1 MATDDKK
8 PLGRILLQQKLVTP
22 DALEGAL
29 EEQVHQT
36 PDRPKPLASRLAERG
51 AVKEVDALRALS
63 QQHGVPGIDLT
74 QIAIHLDALD
84 LIPREIAE
92 AHLILPALVKED
104 RIFLAMATPN
114 DKRVV
119 DELEFVTGKKVYPYV
134 ALSTT
139 LEKTIRSAFEAKAA
153 GETYWVGPNVPEQT
167 LKQLG
172 LAPRPTAERHDLET
186 SRPTAPPPTSSGRSD
201 SIAPGAPGIVVDEA
215 MEKVGFDAEI
225 ETASFGTLDR
235 EEVSTVTRLPDEL
248 RGGSATAQP
257 GRAPAPAAAPSPA
270 RPPPPAASAIK
281 VMPGTG
287 SKVILVV
294 DDEEDIRKLLKRLL
308 ADKGHRVV
316 EADRGLL
323 ALRMVKEHT
332 PDLIILDAMLPELHG
347 FDIARRIKGSE
358 KYGQIP
364 IIMVSAVYR
373 GWRIAEDL
381 KTNYG
386 IEEYIEKP
394 FRITDVLKAVQ
405 KLIAQREQA
414 KRDSPASSRDP
425 EAVSAEAEK
434 SLNDGIAAY
443 RAGEIDEAIE
453 HLKHG
458 VQLDPLAY
466 RLRYHLGLLY
476 GKKGMVYEGISE
488 LERAVD
494 LNPKHFPALKNL
506 AVLYEKAGFKHK
518 AVEMWERCAHN
529 APDDAT
535 RDSIKKHLMEL
546 L

>member
-1 MATDDKK
+1 MSTDEKK
-8 PLGRILLQQKLVTP
+8 PLGRILLQQKLVSQN
-22 DALEGAL
+22 DLDQALKD
-29 EEQVHQT
+29 QVHQPADHPT
-36 PDRPKPLASRLAERG
+36 PLASRLADRG
-51 AVKEVDALRALS
+51 VLSEVDALRALS

-74 QIAIHLDALD
+74 QIAILTQHLDLV
-84 LIPREIAE
+84 PRDIAE
-92 AHLILPALVKED
+92 AHLILPALVRED
-104 RIFLAMATPN
+104 RIFLAMATPS
-114 DKRVV
+114 DKRVI

-139 LEKTIRSAFEAKAA
+139 LERTIKSAYDAKAA
-153 GETYWVGPNVPEQT
+153 GETYFVGPNVPAET
-167 LKQLG
+167 LKQIG
-172 LAPRPTAERHDLET
+172 LTQPLNTEKKILAHAPTRP
-186 SRPTAPPPTSSGRSD
+186 D
-201 SIAPGAPGIVVDEA
+201 SVAPGAPGVVIDRA
-215 MEKVGFDAEI
+215 IEKAGFESEL
-225 ETASFGTLDR
+225 ETGQFGALAR
-235 EEVSTVTRLPDEL
+235 EEVSTVTTLPDEL
-248 RGGSATAQP
+248 RGGGP
-257 GRAPAPAAAPSPA
+257 APAPRTAMTTAPMSPGA
-270 RPPPPAASAIK
+270 PQPSAHK

-394 FRITDVLKAVQ
+394 FRITDILKAVQ
-405 KLIAQREQA
+405 RLLAERDQK
-414 KRDSPASSRDP
+414 KRDQPSTTRDP

-434 SLNDGIAAY
+434 ALADGIAAY
-443 RAGEIDEAIE
+443 KAGNIDQAIA
-453 HLKHG
+453 HLARG
-458 VQLDPLAY
+458 VQIDPLAY
-466 RLRYHLGLLY
+466 RLRYHLALLY
-476 GKKGMVYEGISE
+476 GKKGLVYEGISE
-488 LERAVD
+488 LERAAD

-518 AVEMWERCAHN
+518 AVEMWERCTPL

-535 RDSIKKHLMEL
+535 RESIKKHLVEL